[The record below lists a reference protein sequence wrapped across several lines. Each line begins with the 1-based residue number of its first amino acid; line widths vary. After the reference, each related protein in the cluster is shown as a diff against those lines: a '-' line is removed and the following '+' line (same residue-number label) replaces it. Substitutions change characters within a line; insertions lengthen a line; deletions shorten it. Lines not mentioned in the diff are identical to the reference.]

1 MGYYDDYLE
10 HHGILGQKWGVR
22 RFENAA
28 GHLTAAGLKRY
39 EDGRKVTAKEKN
51 AFSPKAA
58 VYKKIASSANQKAE
72 QAQKKANEK
81 KANEDPEA
89 AARKKKM
96 IIAGAAVVGTALA
109 AYGGY
114 KYYQHVQNT
123 KQEAYEHMMK
133 RGNEATM
140 KALQS
145 EHAKEMKVLGEYNTA
160 MSNNLR
166 DPKTGGSMFL
176 NKEHAEHYK
185 DHWTG
190 ISKRNKAE
198 INKEY
203 DQYKETA
210 KEVGNSYS
218 KAKRFLKTE
227 KNGGYDGEDIRS
239 LNYLTNARY
248 GKDSDAKQQYVKDMR
263 AWRKKTTNLEQ
274 KKAFA
279 ERLGNT
285 KEAAKIDRKLASSPP
300 PIPPSASKKSQ
311 QATNK
316 LASEASA
323 LARSVTAEGPKSFS
337 SKSAQNSSQRV
348 FETQKRINNEIDRY
362 NKLYGVKT
370 STGSAMKVAGQQK
383 FSQAAKANDDFVNDL
398 LKKNAKALAG

>member
-22 RFENAA
+22 RFENAQ
-28 GHLTAAGLKRY
+28 GHLTAAGKNRY
-39 EDGRKVTAKEKN
+39 NTDSNGNYQKVKKTTSGSNVESTGKKKTSGEESEEK
-51 AFSPKAA
+51 
-58 VYKKIASSANQKAE
+58 KKGLTPE
-72 QAQKKANEK
+72 QKKK
-81 KANEDPEA
+81 L
-89 AARKKKM
+89 
-96 IIAGAAVVGTALA
+96 IITGAAIAGTALA

-160 MSNNLR
+160 MTNNLR

-176 NKEHAEHYK
+176 NKEHAEYYK

-210 KEVGNSYS
+210 KEVGSSYS

-248 GKDSDAKQQYVKDMR
+248 GKDSDAKQEYAKDLR
-263 AWRKKTTNLEQ
+263 AWKKKTTNLEQ

-279 ERLGNT
+279 ERIGNT
-285 KEAAKIDRKLASSPP
+285 KEATKIDKKLASSPP

-348 FETQKRINNEIDRY
+348 SETQKRINDEIDRY

-370 STGSAMKVAGQQK
+370 STSSSMKIAGQQK
-383 FSQAAKANDDFVNDL
+383 FSQATKANDDFVNDL

>member
-1 MGYYDDYLE
+1 MGYYDEAILA

-22 RFENAA
+22 RFESAN
-28 GHLTAAGLKRY
+28 GTLTAAGKKRY
-39 EDGRKVTAKEKN
+39 TTDENGNYQKV
-51 AFSPKAA
+51 
-58 VYKKIASSANQKAE
+58 KKTVTTNKVENTGKKTENQDE
-72 QAQKKANEK
+72 ESKKGLSDK
-81 KANEDPEA
+81 Q
-89 AARKKKM
+89 KKM
-96 IIAGAAVVGTALA
+96 IVAGAAVVGTALA

-203 DQYKETA
+203 EQYKETA

-248 GKDSDAKQQYVKDMR
+248 GKDSDAKQQYAKDMR

-348 FETQKRINNEIDRY
+348 SETQKRINNEIDRY

-370 STGSAMKVAGQQK
+370 STSSAMKVAGQQK